1 MVKVFS
7 AEFNKDERD
16 YRRFFQ
22 SRNVSL
28 PKLISKSRWYDAKNV
43 SGNKLALAED
53 SFLSLIA
60 KKMAQKV

>member
-28 PKLISKSRWYDAKNV
+28 PKFISKSRWYDSKKA
-43 SGNKLALAED
+43 SGNKLTLAED
-53 SFLSLIA
+53 GFFSVIA
-60 KKMAQKV
+60 KKIMQKA